1 MRKIFFQTW
10 EAIRFASG
18 SLRSNVLRTILSLLG
33 VTVGIFSIIGV
44 YTMVD
49 SLESS
54 VQNSLSSIGD
64 KTIYVDKWPW
74 QFGEGEYPWWKYFQ
88 RPEPKYKEYKYLKET
103 SREAV
108 AVTILDWARTTTK
121 YQNNSLV
128 ALCQGIT
135 YDFNLITDIPLSQG
149 RYFLPQEIETG
160 ANVAIVGATVV
171 ETLFGDQDPLGKRI
185 KIRGQNFVVIGVQ
198 ELKGKE
204 LVQIGGVT
212 DEKVFIPF
220 LKHKR
225 LFSSGNMEGT
235 IVMQARDNAQ
245 GMVELE
251 AEARGLMRTRRGL
264 RPAQEDDFALNR
276 PDAAASAI
284 SGIFSSIRTGGFF
297 IGLFALLIGGFGIA
311 NIMFVSVKERTNLI
325 GIQKSLGARNYVILF
340 QFLFESIFLCLIG
353 GLLGILLVYLASF
366 IEIGSFDIILT
377 SGNILTGLIIASLI
391 GILSG
396 IIPALQAAR
405 LDPVIAIRA
414 K

>member
-1 MRKIFFQTW
+1 
-10 EAIRFASG
+10 
-18 SLRSNVLRTILSLLG
+18 
-33 VTVGIFSIIGV
+33 
-44 YTMVD
+44 
-49 SLESS
+49 
-54 VQNSLSSIGD
+54 
-64 KTIYVDKWPW
+64 
-74 QFGEGEYPWWKYFQ
+74 
-88 RPEPKYKEYKYLKET
+88 
-103 SREAV
+103 
-108 AVTILDWARTTTK
+108 
-121 YQNNSLV
+121 
-128 ALCQGIT
+128 
-135 YDFNLITDIPLSQG
+135 
-149 RYFLPQEIETG
+149 
-160 ANVAIVGATVV
+160 
-171 ETLFGDQDPLGKRI
+171 
-185 KIRGQNFVVIGVQ
+185 
-198 ELKGKE
+198 
-204 LVQIGGVT
+204 
-212 DEKVFIPF
+212 
-220 LKHKR
+220 
-225 LFSSGNMEGT
+225 
-235 IVMQARDNAQ
+235 
-245 GMVELE
+245 
-251 AEARGLMRTRRGL
+251 
-264 RPAQEDDFALNR
+264 LNR